1 MPNTCF
7 NLVSSIRPSFEG
19 DYKWRKSK
27 FSFAYSV
34 IKTANYLSMVT
45 TGETSDY
52 RSFFFEGEKLFWLV
66 PNLWRHVCMSFGE
79 STKQLVFVLVSYDG
93 NSNVHLLMALISFF
107 TGWEYSR
114 AEE

>member
-1 MPNTCF
+1 
-7 NLVSSIRPSFEG
+7 
-19 DYKWRKSK
+19 
-27 FSFAYSV
+27 
-34 IKTANYLSMVT
+34 
-45 TGETSDY
+45 
-52 RSFFFEGEKLFWLV
+52 
-66 PNLWRHVCMSFGE
+66 MSFGE